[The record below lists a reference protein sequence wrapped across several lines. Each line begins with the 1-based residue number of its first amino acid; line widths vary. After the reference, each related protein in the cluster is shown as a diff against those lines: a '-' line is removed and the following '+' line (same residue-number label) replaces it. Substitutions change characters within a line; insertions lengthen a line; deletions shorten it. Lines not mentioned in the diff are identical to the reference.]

1 MTGPACNVQF
11 CFPSALMFPLAN
23 LKGLEGTKLTV
34 SLWAVITGQ
43 VNQNLDFFS
52 PAIFERRNVKQNV

>member
-1 MTGPACNVQF
+1 MTGLTCNVQF

-34 SLWAVITGQ
+34 SLWAVIKGQ

-52 PAIFERRNVKQNV
+52 SAIFKRRNVKQNV